1 MKVALAIKKQIMEQI
16 EKSMAETKR
25 GIEHTEALY
34 LLLKQAV
41 STPVAEEPIP
51 ELVVEPIGNP
61 AQTAFNGLMNQVK
74 ELPQYRKHSLM
85 VVSQQPHYVQ
95 AKFKGISNPNW
106 VTLDVMEKGGAVHYR
121 LEKCMVDTDT
131 YSDLMDTD
139 EELLAF
145 NYIQKELKRGSL
157 QPIKGKDN
165 YRKLLPELKQVCF
178 SGEADATDLAA
189 YTDRI
194 DKLNESG
201 ELTEKQLN
209 KLNRLMEELELNWG
223 DQS

>member
-1 MKVALAIKKQIMEQI
+1 MDNLEQVMAQI

-25 GIEHTEALY
+25 SLELTEALY

-41 STPVAEEPIP
+41 STPVAEEPIT
-51 ELVVEPIGNP
+51 ELVVEPLSNP

-95 AKFKGISNPNW
+95 AEFKGISNPNW
-106 VTLDVMEKGGAVHYR
+106 VTLDVMEKGDAIHYR
-121 LEKCMVDTDT
+121 LEKRMVNTAT
-131 YSDLMDTD
+131 YSALLDTD

-145 NYIQKELKRGSL
+145 KYIQKELKHGSL
-157 QPIKGKDN
+157 QPFKGRDN

-178 SGEADATDLAA
+178 SGEADTTDLAT

-201 ELTEKQLN
+201 ELTHVQLN
-209 KLNRLMEELELNWG
+209 KLNRLMKELELNWG

>member
-1 MKVALAIKKQIMEQI
+1 MENLQQIMEQI
-16 EKSMAETKR
+16 EKSMAETKQTL
-25 GIEHTEALY
+25 EHTEALY

-51 ELVVEPIGNP
+51 ELVVEPIGSP
-61 AQTAFNGLMNQVK
+61 AQRAFDGLMNQVK
-74 ELPQYRKHSLM
+74 ELPQYRKYSLV
-85 VVSQQPHYVQ
+85 VVSQQPHYIQ

-106 VTLDVMEKGGAVHYR
+106 VTLDVMEKGGAIHYK
-121 LEKCMVDTDT
+121 LEKCMVNTDT
-131 YSDLMDTD
+131 YSALMDTD

-145 NYIQKELKRGSL
+145 KYIQKELKNGSL
-157 QPIKGKDN
+157 QPFKGRDN

-201 ELTEKQLN
+201 ELTHVQLN
-209 KLNRLMEELELNWG
+209 KLNRLMKELELNWG

>member
-1 MKVALAIKKQIMEQI
+1 MDNLEQVMAQI

-25 GIEHTEALY
+25 GIEHTESLY

-61 AQTAFNGLMNQVK
+61 AQRAFNGLMNQVSRMLHYTNDSLTPVTNQPALVQV
-74 ELPQYRKHSLM
+74 ELQGLESAHRVM
-85 VVSQQPHYVQ
+85 
-95 AKFKGISNPNW
+95 
-106 VTLDVMEKGGAVHYR
+106 LDVFEQGDGTIIYQ
-121 LEKCMVDTDT
+121 LEKRLVSNDEH
-131 YSDLMDTD
+131 SGLLRTD
-139 EELLAF
+139 EELLALR
-145 NYIQKELKRGSL
+145 YLQKELG
-157 QPIKGKDN
+157 KGAWKPKTPKDS

-178 SGEADATDLAA
+178 SGEADATDLAT

-194 DKLNESG
+194 DKLNQAG
-201 ELTEKQLN
+201 ELTDVQLS
-209 KLNRLMEELELNWG
+209 KLNRLMKELELNWG

>member
-1 MKVALAIKKQIMEQI
+1 MDNLEQVIAQI

-25 GIEHTEALY
+25 SIEHTEELY

-41 STPVAEEPIP
+41 STPVAEEPIT
-51 ELVVEPIGNP
+51 ELVVEPLSSP
-61 AQTAFNGLMNQVK
+61 AQRAFNGLMNQVK

-95 AKFKGISNPNW
+95 AEFKGISNPNW
-106 VTLDVMEKGGAVHYR
+106 VTLDVMEKGGTIHYR
-121 LEKCMVDTDT
+121 LEKRMVNTDS
-131 YSDLMDTD
+131 YSALLDTD

-145 NYIQKELKRGSL
+145 NYIQKEIKRGSL
-157 QPIKGKDN
+157 QSFKGKDN

-178 SGEADATDLAA
+178 SGEANATDLAT

-194 DKLNESG
+194 DKLTQSG
-201 ELTEKQLN
+201 ELTHVQLN
-209 KLNRLMEELELNWG
+209 KLNRLMKEIELNWG